1 MAAALSFVLSLFLLS
16 YIEVLLG
23 KHLVDLSYTYN
34 NQTLN
39 WPTERKE
46 RFRFTKREKY
56 DSPHYEANS
65 FSVAEHTGTHIDAP
79 RHFVAG
85 GYGVAR
91 IPLSRLIGLSVVIN
105 VTEQARLNSDLQI
118 GEVHFREHEKKFG
131 RIPDDS
137 IVLLY
142 TGFGKFWPN
151 AALYF
156 GTATNNTDLLHFPG
170 LDPSGATWLLNNR
183 KIKSIGIDTASIDYG
198 QSKDYQSHRILFAQN
213 VPAFENVANLDKV
226 PAKGAMVY
234 ALPMKIGEGTGG
246 PLRIVATWD
255 DNQTSA
261 GPILSCSLAIL
272 LLAIMSTFIVI

>member
-1 MAAALSFVLSLFLLS
+1 MAAALSFVLSLFVLS
-16 YIEVLLG
+16 FTEVLLA
-23 KHLVDLSYTYN
+23 KHLLDLSYTYN

-131 RIPDDS
+131 RIPNDS

-142 TGFGKFWPN
+142 TGG
-151 AALYF
+151 
-156 GTATNNTDLLHFPG
+156 
-170 LDPSGATWLLNNR
+170 
-183 KIKSIGIDTASIDYG
+183 
-198 QSKDYQSHRILFAQN
+198 
-213 VPAFENVANLDKV
+213 
-226 PAKGAMVY
+226 
-234 ALPMKIGEGTGG
+234 
-246 PLRIVATWD
+246 
-255 DNQTSA
+255 
-261 GPILSCSLAIL
+261 
-272 LLAIMSTFIVI
+272 